1 MAKSSAVSSY
11 RQVGSAEASYASP
24 HRLVQML
31 MAGALD
37 RIMKAKG
44 NVLRNEPEE
53 RHKDIQWTITV
64 IDALRGSLDF
74 DQGGEIAVNLDLLYD
89 YMNRRLN
96 DADVNNDAAPLDEVE
111 SLLKEIKEAW
121 DAMPDTLRNAADIQE
136 AAKNHH

>member
-11 RQVGSAEASYASP
+11 RQVGSAEASYATP

-44 NVLRNEPEE
+44 DVQRNEPET
-53 RHKDIQWTITV
+53 RHKDISWTITV

-74 DQGGEIAVNLDLLYD
+74 EQGGEIAVNLDLLYD
-89 YMNRRLN
+89 YIARRLN
-96 DADVNNDAAPLDEVE
+96 DADINNDAEPLAEVE
-111 SLLKEIKEAW
+111 SLLREIKEAW
-121 DAMPDTLRNAADIQE
+121 DAMPDTLRSAADIRE

>member
-1 MAKSSAVSSY
+1 MAKGSAVSSY
-11 RQVGSAEASYASP
+11 RQVGSAEASYATP

-37 RIMKAKG
+37 RVMKAKG

-53 RHKDIQWTITV
+53 RHKDITWTITV

-89 YMNRRLN
+89 YMTRRLN
-96 DADVNNDAAPLDEVE
+96 DADVNNDVGPLDEVE

-121 DAMPDTLRNAADIQE
+121 DAMPDTLRNAVDIQE

>member
-1 MAKSSAVSSY
+1 MAKGSAVSSY
-11 RQVGSAEASYASP
+11 RQVGSAEASYATP

-31 MAGALD
+31 MGGALD

-44 NVLRNEPEE
+44 NVLRNEPEA

-74 DQGGEIAVNLDLLYD
+74 EHGGEIAANLDLLYD

-96 DADVNNDAAPLDEVE
+96 DADINNDAEPLDEVE

-121 DAMPDTLRNAADIQE
+121 DAMPDTLRNAADITE
-136 AAKNHH
+136 AAKHH